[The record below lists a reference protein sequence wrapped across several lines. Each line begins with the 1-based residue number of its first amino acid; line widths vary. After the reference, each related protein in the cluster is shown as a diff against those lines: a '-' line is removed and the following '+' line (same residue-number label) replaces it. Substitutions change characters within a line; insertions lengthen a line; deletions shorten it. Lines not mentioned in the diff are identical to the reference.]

1 MYLSPGGRRQLDNN
15 FDPSTLNFTWKV
27 ASFIKETMLVNL
39 VFEQPLEISPMIQQD
54 QLIVNFNGS
63 QELIYCVNKKTIL
76 DSDYSILK
84 RNVPSQITQDSSS
97 LLSGIGSSG

>member
-1 MYLSPGGRRQLDNN
+1 
-15 FDPSTLNFTWKV
+15 
-27 ASFIKETMLVNL
+27 
-39 VFEQPLEISPMIQQD
+39 MIQQD

>member
-1 MYLSPGGRRQLDNN
+1 
-15 FDPSTLNFTWKV
+15 
-27 ASFIKETMLVNL
+27 
-39 VFEQPLEISPMIQQD
+39 MIQQD

-63 QELIYCVNKKTIL
+63 QELIYCENKKMIL